1 MLASQMALA
10 HARGT
15 LIEKKVATLQAG
27 FLLGC
32 FQDTR
37 FARTDEPFRDQGR
50 ASQAAA
56 TEDAQAPRKRRIKE
70 LKSRDEPTFAAAMW
84 QCTTRSL
91 AWLKSKDAGFAPSL
105 LQPFSNAQLL
115 GESCNQTHRLAT
127 YEV

>member
-1 MLASQMALA
+1 MLTSQMAVA

-27 FLLGC
+27 LLAGC

-56 TEDAQAPRKRRIKE
+56 TEDALHAKCA
-70 LKSRDEPTFAAAMW
+70 LKS
-84 QCTTRSL
+84 
-91 AWLKSKDAGFAPSL
+91 
-105 LQPFSNAQLL
+105 
-115 GESCNQTHRLAT
+115 
-127 YEV
+127 